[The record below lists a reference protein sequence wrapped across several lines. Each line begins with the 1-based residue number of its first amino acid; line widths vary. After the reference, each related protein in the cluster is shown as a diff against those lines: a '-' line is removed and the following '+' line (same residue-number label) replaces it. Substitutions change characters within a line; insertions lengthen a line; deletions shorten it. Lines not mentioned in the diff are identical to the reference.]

1 MARRIKTEDAPL
13 RLPKGETVTALMRQ
27 YRACKGEMDKH
38 RAELGPLIKNAEND
52 HGVHPKAFKLAEQLQ
67 RMDATRMSAFLAHFD
82 HYREVLELDA
92 QEELDLAPAPTKA
105 ATKSEKPPKAT
116 KAKGAAKSATVAGPS
131 PIPAAKPKPSVR
143 VPTGGPVGAGAAAAA
158 KADEMIGSRP
168 WPDQVG
174 APAVVN

>member
-1 MARRIKTEDAPL
+1 MLMARRIKTDDTPM
-13 RLPKGETVTALMRQ
+13 RLPNEETVTALMRQ

-52 HGVHPKAFKLAEQLQ
+52 HGVHPKAFKLVEQLQ

-82 HYREVLELDA
+82 HYRAICHLDA
-92 QEELDLAPAPTKA
+92 QEELDLAPAKA
-105 ATKSEKPPKAT
+105 PEKPAKASKTRPAKVDKADPKPT
-116 KAKGAAKSATVAGPS
+116 PV
-131 PIPAAKPKPSVR
+131 AAKPSKSR
-143 VPTGGPVGAGAAAAA
+143 TIPTGGPVGAAASAAA

-168 WPDQVG
+168 WPDEMAS

>member
-13 RLPKGETVTALMRQ
+13 RLPNGETVTALMRQ
-27 YRACKGEMDKH
+27 YRTCKGEMDKH

-52 HGVHPKAFKLAEQLQ
+52 HGVHPKAFKLVEQLQ

-82 HYREVLELDA
+82 HYRQICGLDA

-105 ATKSEKPPKAT
+105 ATKSEKAPKAT
-116 KAKGAAKSATVAGPS
+116 KAKGPAKSD
-131 PIPAAKPKPSVR
+131 PIAKPIAAPAAKPKPAAR
-143 VPTGGPVGAGAAAAA
+143 VPTGGPVGAAAAAAA